1 MTAQEK
7 AQIAAMR
14 HTGLSYKE
22 IAESLQMTT
31 SKVKTYC
38 TRNGLGGTR
47 AAVGRK
53 HSDICKCEQ
62 CGKAVIQQMGRKH
75 KRFCSDACR
84 MAWWAAHRSM
94 VKQKTI
100 RHFICAECGA
110 EFDAYGVKE
119 RSYCSR
125 ACYYAHARRK
135 KVQV

>member
-22 IAESLQMTT
+22 IAESLQMTA

-38 TRNGLGGTR
+38 TRNCLGGAR
-47 AAVGRK
+47 APVGRK
-53 HSDICKCEQ
+53 HSETGKCEQ
-62 CGKAVIQQMGRKH
+62 CGKAVAQQAGRKH

-94 VKQKTI
+94 VKQKTV
-100 RHFICAECGA
+100 RQFVCAECGA
-110 EFDAYGVKE
+110 AFDAYGVKE

-125 ACYYAHARRK
+125 ACYSHARRK
-135 KVQV
+135 QVQA